1 MVYLHA
7 LNYSYA
13 CRHNHEMASSNLICI
28 TILIF
33 TWRATHYSY
42 SCASPSY
49 IYSPVKG
56 LISRDILWQA
66 LPASERLTCTCT
78 WELRQR
84 TDSRISG
91 CSYRMMLCLVQ
102 VQYQYQGIATLFGI
116 LPPICVPVWQKTGRK
131 LIPSSSSQVSRASIT
146 NAKTLS
152 QRRTSWRGVYRETS
166 WNCERKHGAGK
177 ILSSSSFQSFKHTC
191 VRMKTVQQ

>member
-1 MVYLHA
+1 
-7 LNYSYA
+7 
-13 CRHNHEMASSNLICI
+13 MASSNLISWSLLDVQL
-28 TILIF
+28 TILTLLHRLPTSI
-33 TWRATHYSY
+33 A
-42 SCASPSY
+42 
-49 IYSPVKG
+49 PVKG

-131 LIPSSSSQVSRASIT
+131 LIPSSSSQVSRDSIT

-152 QRRTSWRGVYRETS
+152 QRRKSWRGVVYRETS

-177 ILSSSSFQSFKHTC
+177 LLSSPSFQIAC